1 MANKVECEK
10 VEVTQTKEM
19 NDRDLIVDLLS
30 SEKAITTNTA
40 TALTEASN
48 DKIHNEILDFFDVV
62 KDIQAETYELAWN
75 FGWYSLEEAESTKIK
90 QKKKDLQTKLDE
102 LSK

>member
-1 MANKVECEK
+1 MSNKVACEQ
-10 VEVTQTKEM
+10 VEVDQIKEM
-19 NDRDLIVDLLS
+19 NDRDLVVDFLS

-48 DKIHNEILDFFDVV
+48 DSLHNEILDFFDTV

-75 FGWYSLEEAESTKIK
+75 FGWYTLEEAETTKIK
-90 QKKKDLQTKLDE
+90 QKVKDLETKLTE
-102 LSK
+102 LNN